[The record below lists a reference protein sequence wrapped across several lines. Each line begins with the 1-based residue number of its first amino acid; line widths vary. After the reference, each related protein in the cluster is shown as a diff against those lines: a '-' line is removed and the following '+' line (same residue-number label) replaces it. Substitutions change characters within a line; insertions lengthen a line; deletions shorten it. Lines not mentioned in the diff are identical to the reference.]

1 MQTKYRKSKYRKSKN
16 ISRKIK
22 RGGAFCEENLE
33 KCDKKILDLNIEI
46 NRLRDELNDIRN
58 LKNTLAKE
66 LWDNKLFQWNRA
78 QDESPW
84 DREIWDRA
92 YERSRER
99 K

>member
-22 RGGAFCEENLE
+22 KGGAFCEENLE
-33 KCDKKILDLNIEI
+33 KCDKKIQDLNIEI

-66 LWDNKLFQWNRA
+66 LWDNHIQYLELRRLEDNNEGRTK
-78 QDESPW
+78 ES
-84 DREIWDRA
+84 RG
-92 YERSRER
+92 
-99 K
+99 

>member
-22 RGGAFCEENLE
+22 KGGAFCEENLE
-33 KCDKKILDLNIEI
+33 KCDKKIQDLNIEI

-66 LWDNKLFQWNRA
+66 LWDNHIQYLELRRLEDNNEGRTK
-78 QDESPW
+78 ES
-84 DREIWDRA
+84 IG
-92 YERSRER
+92 
-99 K
+99 